1 MRVLWITVLAAFA
14 VAAPSGASWSPDRA
28 TGAPDVAAAGDNV
41 NAWAPMQANAGIEWL
56 DLGFPKATKVARVRV
71 RESFNPGALVRV
83 TAWEA
88 GREVDLW
95 SGASVQKDGAVW
107 FVVKPERSV
116 LTDRVR
122 LYLDTSKVAGWNEI
136 DAVQLVGSV
145 GEPGDG
151 EQHLRHGREPGPP
164 RGGDR
169 QAGQRPHHDQ
179 PRRQRDREAH
189 HRGVARAR
197 AERPHAPGEPR
208 ARRGHRV
215 RVAGAERPDSSPER
229 RRPGRP
235 GPPPVPRLQGRVG
248 LPAGPRLRWP
258 HRKPGPHILDVRR
271 GALRVTDGPH
281 GPPAGR

>member
-1 MRVLWITVLAAFA
+1 MRVLCITVLAAFA

-136 DAVQLVGSV
+136 DAVQLVGA
-145 GEPGDG
+145 DG
-151 EQHLRHGREPGPP
+151 SGQWASRATASSTYATGASQDPLAAAIGKPVNVRTTTNHVVSGTVKRITAEWLELEQSGRT
-164 RGGDR
+164 RLVNR
-169 QAGQRPHHDQ
+169 
-179 PRRQRDREAH
+179 AH
-189 HRGVARAR
+189 AVDI
-197 AERPHAPGEPR
+197 EFE
-208 ARRGHRV
+208 
-215 RVAGAERPDSSPER
+215 
-229 RRPGRP
+229 
-235 GPPPVPRLQGRVG
+235 
-248 LPAGPRLRWP
+248 
-258 HRKPGPHILDVRR
+258 
-271 GALRVTDGPH
+271 
-281 GPPAGR
+281 